1 MPDRLPDDLERLG
14 DELAAAAGRTLSA
27 RRRRTEFWRRMA
39 TGGVVGALAFAVLTP
54 AALDPALR
62 DLETVAIASEPLA
75 CDQPRGT
82 SFSMPACNAR
92 AKGAMVLHRPYA
104 VQ

>member
-1 MPDRLPDDLERLG
+1 
-14 DELAAAAGRTLSA
+14 
-27 RRRRTEFWRRMA
+27 
-39 TGGVVGALAFAVLTP
+39 VLTP